1 MTCARFNVAQITTA
15 LPVSE
20 GLQVLASPF
29 WLLFPEKV
37 MSYIPPVKRSY
48 VRDLPL
54 HTERRIKLQ
63 GFAEAIRDQK
73 RMRFII
79 LRDPTGKVQLT
90 QSKDNAA
97 LTAALDALTPE
108 SSLIVTGTVTAS
120 PGVKLGGLEVM
131 LESVEICGLADGHLP
146 ITHDSGLDKWIDYR
160 QISLRYPEQQLIF
173 AVQTTLEEAMRAFW
187 KQHSFREIHSP
198 KLMGTFSES
207 GSEVFAVKYFDTTA
221 FLAQSPQFYKQMAI
235 AGGMEKV
242 FEIGPVFRAE
252 PSFTSRHET
261 EFTSIDMEIGWI
273 EDHHELMDFEE
284 RWLSYAIR
292 TVAEVHGAQI
302 EALFGIPITSP
313 TLPFPKITFSEARQ
327 IIAKL
332 GHVPVRHDDLDAE
345 GERILSKHVAGETG
359 HEFLFITDYPA
370 SGRAFYHMRQE
381 DQPNLTRGFDLLW
394 HGLEITT
401 GAQREHRYD
410 RLVAQAQERGLSLDN
425 LSDYLEFFRL
435 GCPPHG
441 GMGVGLGRIL
451 MRLLNAASI
460 REVTLL
466 SRTPKRLRP

>member
-1 MTCARFNVAQITTA
+1 MSDTSPSSRSF
-15 LPVSE
+15 VS
-20 GLQVLASPF
+20 
-29 WLLFPEKV
+29 
-37 MSYIPPVKRSY
+37 
-48 VRDLPL
+48 DLPL
-54 HTERRIKLQ
+54 CIGQRVTLY

-90 QSKDNAA
+90 QSKDQAV
-97 LTAALDALTPE
+97 LTAALDAVTPE
-108 SSLIVTGTVTAS
+108 SALILTGTVVAA
-120 PGVKLGGLEVM
+120 PAVKLGGLEVV
-131 LESVEICGLADGHLP
+131 LESVDICVLADGPLP
-146 ITHDSGLDKWIDYR
+146 ITRDSGLDKWIDHR
-160 QISLRYPEQQLIF
+160 QVSLRYPEQQLIF

-187 KQHSFREIHSP
+187 KQHGFREIHSP
-198 KLMGTFSES
+198 KLMGTASES
-207 GSEVFAVKYFDTTA
+207 GSEVFAVSYFDTTA

-273 EDHHELMDFEE
+273 EDHHQLMHFEE
-284 RWLSYAIR
+284 RWLAHAIG
-292 TVAEVHGAQI
+292 TVAEVHGPEI
-302 EALFGIPITSP
+302 ERLFGITITP
-313 TLPFPKITFSEARQ
+313 PALPFPRVTFAEANEILSR
-327 IIAKL
+327 L
-332 GHVPVRHDDLDAE
+332 GHVATRRDDLDAE
-345 GERILSKHVAGETG
+345 GERMLCERIATATG
-359 HEFLFITDYPA
+359 HEFVFITDYPA
-370 SGRAFYHMRQE
+370 DARAFYHMRHE
-381 DQPNLTRGFDLLW
+381 DRPDLTKGFDLLW
-394 HGLEITT
+394 RGLEITT

-410 RLVAQAQERGLSLDN
+410 RLVEQAEERGMRLDS
-425 LSDYLEFFRL
+425 LSDYLDFFRF